1 MTTKTHGGRRPGAG
15 LKPATPDA
23 AIRRCLQRLDQAITA
38 ALNRPGG
45 HGIDYATA
53 RELWREADR
62 LAATI
67 DDEVIPA
74 AKDFPSEEE

>member
-1 MTTKTHGGRRPGAG
+1 MTTNTHGGDRIGSGRR
-15 LKPATPDA
+15 PATPDA
-23 AIRRCLQRLDQAITA
+23 AIRRCLQRLDQAISA
-38 ALNRPGG
+38 ALARPGG

-67 DDEVIPA
+67 DDEIIPT
-74 AKDFPSEEE
+74 AKDFPTDE